1 MSEDLTNTSPPTD
14 SEMLNLILINVQNLH
29 GRIENLEIRFEKL
42 ETRFEKL
49 ETRFEKLEIRVG
61 NIDSRL
67 SQLEQKVEEKLH
79 DTRPIWHRVVA
90 DIGQLQTSHQ
100 RLHNGQQSL
109 ETSVQRLEEGQQ
121 YLRTLILE
129 LNGSMRG
136 VNHDLRGIE
145 NRLHR
150 LEADR

>member
-1 MSEDLTNTSPPTD
+1 MSEDLTRKLPQGDSNKLDVILNT
-14 SEMLNLILINVQNLH
+14 VQRLE
-29 GRIENLEIRFEKL
+29 GRIERLEN
-42 ETRFEKL
+42 
-49 ETRFEKLEIRVG
+49 RVN

-67 SQLEQKVEEKLH
+67 QRLEQRVEERLY